1 MQLQG
6 NMTAL
11 VTGGVS
17 GLGEASAL
25 ALLERGL
32 NVVAVDLNEA
42 RGAALVDTARQRH
55 GSRLR
60 FVKADVADAGQMAA
74 AIAAAE
80 DLGEFRALVHCA
92 GVGGPLRLV
101 EKDGSPGSLDRYTD
115 IVRVNLIGTFNTLRL
130 AAASMARNGIVD
142 GERGACVLTASVA
155 GYEGQIG
162 QIPYAS
168 AKAGVIGM
176 TLVAA
181 RDLATKMIRVCTI
194 APGLFDTPILSRLPD
209 SVRQSLAASVPHPPR
224 LGRPAEY
231 AMTALHILEN
241 PMLNGETIRLDGAIR
256 MGPR

>member
-1 MQLQG
+1 MQLQE

-32 NVVAVDLNEA
+32 NVVAVDLNEE
-42 RGAALVDTARQRH
+42 RGAAMVDAARQRH
-55 GSRLR
+55 AGRLR
-60 FVKADVADAGQMAA
+60 FVRADVADADQMAE

-80 DLGEFRALVHCA
+80 DFGEFRALVHCA

-101 EKDGSPGSLDRYTD
+101 EKDGSPGSLDKYTH

-130 AAASMARNGIVD
+130 AAASMARNDILD

-168 AKAGVIGM
+168 AKAGIIGM

-194 APGLFDTPILSRLPD
+194 APGLFDTPSWPGCPRTSASRW
-209 SVRQSLAASVPHPPR
+209 PR
-224 LGRPAEY
+224 PCPTPRAWGRRPS
-231 AMTALHILEN
+231 T
-241 PMLNGETIRLDGAIR
+241 R
-256 MGPR
+256 